1 MSNVTTIDI
10 PFPQSEALHLRFAV
24 GACRLWVKPGAG
36 PNWVAGTYDDPSNAI
51 PLRIVQNGD
60 PGTTRITQ
68 AVSWPDV
75 WGRPQYPP
83 TFDLSLG
90 KSLPYALSLDMGAG
104 EATVDLGGLPVTHL
118 AVNFGAGRQIIDFS
132 LPNPQPMEQIRVTAG
147 AASLELMRL
156 GNANVAEIS
165 VEGGAAAYVFDFGGQ
180 LRRDVAFK
188 VTAGMS
194 SVEIRIPTGTAAK
207 VTTETVL
214 GGLDM
219 ADGFMKKEGAF
230 WNEAALRGSTPI
242 LTIGASVVMGSIRVV
257 TTAETSS
264 AGSQPTM
271 AVQATPAE
279 NVVDLP

>member
-1 MSNVTTIDI
+1 MSNITTIDI

-24 GACRLWVKPGAG
+24 GACRLLVKPGAG
-36 PNWVAGTYDDPSNAI
+36 QSWVAGTYDDPSNAI
-51 PLRIVQNGD
+51 ALRIVQNGD

-90 KSLPYALSLDMGAG
+90 KTRPYALNLDMGAG
-104 EATVDLGGLPVTHL
+104 EGMVDLGGLPLTQL
-118 AVNFGAGRQIIDFS
+118 AVNFGAGKQTIDFS
-132 LPNPQPMEQIRVTAG
+132 APNPQPMERVRVAAG

-156 GNANVAEIS
+156 ANANVAEVS
-165 VEGGAAAYVFDFGGQ
+165 VEGGAAAYVFDFGGK

-188 VTAGMS
+188 LTAGMS
-194 SVEIRIPTGTAAK
+194 SVEIRIPAGTAAK

-214 GGLDM
+214 GSLDM

-230 WNEAALRGSTPI
+230 WNEAALRGVTPL
-242 LTIGASVVMGSIRVV
+242 LTIGANVVMGSIRVV

>member
-10 PFPQSEALHLRFAV
+10 PFPDSEALHLRFAV
-24 GACRLWVKPGAG
+24 GACRLLVKPGAG
-36 PNWVAGTYDDPSNAI
+36 QGWVAGTYDDPSNAI

-90 KSLPYALSLDMGAG
+90 KNRPYALNLDMGAG

-156 GNANVAEIS
+156 ANANVAEVS

-207 VTTETVL
+207 ITTETVL

-219 ADGFMKKEGAF
+219 ADGFMKKDGAF
-230 WNEAALRGSTPI
+230 WNEAALRGATPI
-242 LTIGASVVMGSIRVV
+242 LTISASVVMGSIRVV
-257 TTAETSS
+257 TTRETGT
-264 AGSQPTM
+264 AGSWPTT
-271 AVQATPAE
+271 AVQATPSE
-279 NVVDLP
+279 TVVDLP

>member
-10 PFPQSEALHLRFAV
+10 PFPETEALHLRFAV
-24 GACRLWVKPGAG
+24 GACRLLVKPGG
-36 PNWVAGTYDDPSNAI
+36 GQSWVAGTYDDPSNAI
-51 PLRIVQNGD
+51 PLRIIQDGD

-90 KSLPYALSLDMGAG
+90 KSRPYALSLDMGAG
-104 EATVDLGGLPVTHL
+104 EATVDLGGLPVTQL
-118 AVNFGAGRQIIDFS
+118 AVNFGAGKQTIDFS
-132 LPNPQPMEQIRVTAG
+132 APNPQPMERVRVAAG

-156 GNANVAEIS
+156 ANANVAEVS
-165 VEGGAAAYVFDFGGQ
+165 VEGGAAAYVFDFGGH

-188 VTAGMS
+188 LTAGMS
-194 SVEIRIPTGTAAK
+194 SVEIRIPAGTAAK

-214 GGLDM
+214 GSLDM

-230 WNEAALRGSTPI
+230 WNEAALRGATPL

-257 TTAETSS
+257 TTTETSS

-279 NVVDLP
+279 KVVDLP